1 MLKHFILALTLFTS
15 LSVCAQQKTINET
28 LKEELEQI
36 FANDQKVRTMYFE
49 ALKTKGNDSD
59 EVRLAIQ
66 AMQETD
72 LLNRDKV
79 ISIINKHGW
88 LGPNEVGRLASNTIS
103 IVFIHTDLET
113 KKKYLPMMREAVKN
127 KRARADDVAY
137 MEDKIAI
144 AEGRKQI
151 YGTQFILNENG
162 KFKLSSIEDPENVD
176 ARRAKVGLEPLAEYL
191 KQSNLSLE

>member
-1 MLKHFILALTLFTS
+1 LL
-15 LSVCAQQKTINET
+15 
-28 LKEELEQI
+28 QI
-36 FANDQKVRTMYFE
+36 FEDDQKVRTMYFE
-49 ALKTKGNDSD
+49 ALKTKGKDSD

-66 AMQETD
+66 TMQDTD

-88 LGPNEVGRLASNTIS
+88 LGPNEVGRLASNTLS

-127 KRARADDVAY
+127 KRARADFVAY
-137 MEDKIAI
+137 VEDKIAI
-144 AEGRKQI
+144 EEGRKQI

-162 KFKLSSIEDPENVD
+162 KFKLSSIEDPDKVD

-191 KQSNLSLE
+191 KRNNLSIE